1 MNKFD
6 KEILKVL
13 LEDEAA
19 LLKDLQ
25 KVYSAALAD
34 IKRNVKWLMTDEMTQ
49 SKIYQLEY
57 QQVLEKR
64 IDAIL
69 DVLNSNDEAAITTF
83 LSNIYNDSFYGV
95 NYVIQQQ
102 GIPLLF
108 NISDEEVL
116 LSVLRKTGDMTFAQR
131 LGKNMS
137 EFKRT
142 IKNEISRGIAA
153 AEPYTNIAKN
163 LSSLTQEEYNKSR
176 RIAITESGRVQSEA
190 KLNVQQRAKARGAN
204 IMKEWSC
211 TFDGKTRHSHREL
224 DGQVREI
231 DEYFEVNGIK
241 TLAPCKFGKAAEDIN
256 CRCVLLTRAKWN
268 LDAPRMA
275 MDNETNEI
283 IEAKN
288 YKDWQRK
295 RKERENN
302 EQS

>member
-1 MNKFD
+1 MNKYD

-13 LEDEAA
+13 LDDEAA

-102 GIPLLF
+102 GTPLLF

-116 LSVLRKTGDMTFAQR
+116 LSVLRKTEDMTFAQR

-231 DEYFEVNGIK
+231 DEYFEVNGVK

-256 CRCVLLTRAKWN
+256 CRCALLTRAKWN
-268 LDAPRMA
+268 LDSPRMA
-275 MDNETNEI
+275 LDNETDEI

-302 EQS
+302 E

>member
-13 LEDEAA
+13 LDDEAA

-25 KVYSAALAD
+25 KIYSAALAD

-57 QQVLEKR
+57 QQQLEKR

-190 KLNVQQRAKARGAN
+190 KLNVQQRAKAKGAN

-224 DGQVREI
+224 DGKIIEV
-231 DEYFEVNGIK
+231 DELFEVDGK
-241 TLAPCKFGKAAEDIN
+241 KALAPCKFGKASEDIN
-256 CRCVLLTRAKWN
+256 CRCTLLTRAKWN
-268 LDAPRMA
+268 LDTPRIA
-275 MDNETNEI
+275 MDNETNKI

-302 EQS
+302 E

>member
-57 QQVLEKR
+57 QQQLEKR
-64 IDAIL
+64 INAIL
-69 DVLNSNDEAAITTF
+69 DVLNSNDEAAIIAF
-83 LSNIYNDSFYGV
+83 LTNIYNDSFYGT

-102 GIPLLF
+102 GVPLLF
-108 NISDEEVL
+108 NLTEEEIL
-116 LSVLRKTGDMTFAQR
+116 LSVMRKTGEMTFAQR
-131 LGKNMS
+131 LGKNMG

-142 IKNEISRGIAA
+142 IKNEISRSIAA
-153 AEPYTNIAKN
+153 SEPYTKIAQN
-163 LSSLTQEEYNKSR
+163 LSSLIQEEYNKSR

-231 DEYFEVNGIK
+231 DEYFEVNGVK

-256 CRCVLLTRAKWN
+256 CRCALLTRAKWN
-268 LDAPRMA
+268 LDSPRMA
-275 MDNETNEI
+275 LDNETNEI

-302 EQS
+302 E

>member
-69 DVLNSNDEAAITTF
+69 DVLNSNDEAAIMTF

-190 KLNVQQRAKARGAN
+190 KLNVQQRAKAKGAN

-224 DGQVREI
+224 DGRVREI
-231 DEYFEVNGIK
+231 DEYFEVNGVK

>member
-69 DVLNSNDEAAITTF
+69 DVLNSNDEAAIMTF

-190 KLNVQQRAKARGAN
+190 KLNVQQRAKAKGAN

-231 DEYFEVNGIK
+231 DEYFEVNGVK
-241 TLAPCKFGKAAEDIN
+241 TLATCKFGKAAEDIN

-268 LDAPRMA
+268 LDAPRMT

>member
-49 SKIYQLEY
+49 GKIYQLEY

-69 DVLNSNDEAAITTF
+69 DVLNSNDEAAIMTF
-83 LSNIYNDSFYGV
+83 LSNIYNNSFYGV

-190 KLNVQQRAKARGAN
+190 KLNVQQRAKAKGAN

-224 DGQVREI
+224 DGRVREI
-231 DEYFEVNGIK
+231 DEYFEVNGVK

-268 LDAPRMA
+268 LDAPRMT

>member
-1 MNKFD
+1 MNKYD

-13 LEDEAA
+13 LDNEAA

-25 KVYSAALAD
+25 KVYAAALAD
-34 IKRNVKWLMTDEMTQ
+34 IKRNVNWLMTDEMSQ

-69 DVLNSNDEAAITTF
+69 DVLNSNDEAAIIAF
-83 LSNIYNDSFYGV
+83 LTNIYNDSFYGV

-102 GIPLLF
+102 GVSLLF
-108 NISDEEVL
+108 NLTEEEVL
-116 LSVLRKTGDMTFAQR
+116 LSVMRKTDEMTFAQR

-142 IKNEISRGIAA
+142 IKNEISRSIAA
-153 AEPYTNIAKN
+153 SEPYTKIAQN
-163 LSSLTQEEYNKSR
+163 LSSLIQEEYNKSR

-190 KLNVQQRAKARGAN
+190 KLNIQQKAKAKGAN

-224 DGQVREI
+224 DGKIIEV
-231 DEYFEVNGIK
+231 DELFEVNGVK

-256 CRCVLLTRAKWN
+256 CRCTLLTRAKWN

-275 MDNETNEI
+275 LDNETNEI

-302 EQS
+302 E

>member
-1 MNKFD
+1 MNKYD

-13 LEDEAA
+13 LDDEAA

-25 KVYSAALAD
+25 KGYSAALAD
-34 IKRNVKWLMTDEMTQ
+34 IKRNVKWLMTDEMSQ

-64 IDAIL
+64 IDTIL
-69 DVLNSNDEAAITTF
+69 EVLNSNDEAAIRTF
-83 LSNIYNDSFYGV
+83 LTNIYNDSFYST

-102 GIPLLF
+102 GTPLLF

-116 LSVLRKTGDMTFAQR
+116 LSVLRKTEDMTFAQR

-153 AEPYTNIAKN
+153 SEPYTKIAKN

-204 IMKEWSC
+204 IVKEWSC

-231 DEYFEVNGIK
+231 DEYFEVNGVK

-302 EQS
+302 E

>member
-49 SKIYQLEY
+49 GKIYQLEY

-69 DVLNSNDEAAITTF
+69 DVLNSNDEAAIMTF
-83 LSNIYNDSFYGV
+83 LSNIYNNSFYGV

-190 KLNVQQRAKARGAN
+190 KLNIQQKAKARGAN

-231 DEYFEVNGIK
+231 DEYFEVNGVK

-256 CRCVLLTRAKWN
+256 CRCALLTRAKWN

-283 IEAKN
+283 LEAKN

-302 EQS
+302 E

>member
-13 LEDEAA
+13 LDDEAA

-190 KLNVQQRAKARGAN
+190 KLNIQQRAKARGAN

-231 DEYFEVNGIK
+231 DEYFEVNGVK

-256 CRCVLLTRAKWN
+256 CRCALLTRAKWN
-268 LDAPRMA
+268 LDSPRMA
-275 MDNETNEI
+275 LDNEANEI

-288 YKDWQRK
+288 YKDWQRL
-295 RKERENN
+295 RKQREGR
-302 EQS
+302 

>member
-49 SKIYQLEY
+49 GKIYQLEY

-69 DVLNSNDEAAITTF
+69 DVLNSNDEAAIMTF
-83 LSNIYNDSFYGV
+83 LSNIYNNSFYGV

-190 KLNVQQRAKARGAN
+190 KLNIQQKAKAKGAN

-231 DEYFEVNGIK
+231 DEYFEVNGVK

-256 CRCVLLTRAKWN
+256 CRCALLTRAKWN

-275 MDNETNEI
+275 LDNETDEI

-302 EQS
+302 E

>member
-13 LEDEAA
+13 LEDEGK
-19 LLKDLQ
+19 LLKELQ
-25 KVYSAALAD
+25 SVYSAALAD
-34 IKRNVKWLMTDEMTQ
+34 IKRNVKWLMADEMTQ

-69 DVLNSNDEAAITTF
+69 DVLNSNDEAAIMTF
-83 LSNIYNDSFYGV
+83 LSNIYNNSFYGV

-190 KLNVQQRAKARGAN
+190 KLNIQQKAKARGAN

-231 DEYFEVNGIK
+231 DEYFEVNGVK

-256 CRCVLLTRAKWN
+256 CRCALLTRAKWN
-268 LDAPRMA
+268 LDSPRMA
-275 MDNETNEI
+275 LDNEANEI

-302 EQS
+302 E

>member
-13 LEDEAA
+13 LDDEAA

-176 RIAITESGRVQSEA
+176 RIAITESGRIQSEA

-224 DGQVREI
+224 DGKIIEV
-231 DEYFEVNGIK
+231 DEYFEVDGK
-241 TLAPCKFGKAAEDIN
+241 KALAPCKFGKAAEDIN
-256 CRCVLLTRAKWN
+256 CRCALLTRAKWN
-268 LDAPRMA
+268 LDSPRMA
-275 MDNETNEI
+275 LDNEANEI

-288 YKDWQRK
+288 YKDWQRL
-295 RKERENN
+295 RKQREGR
-302 EQS
+302 

>member
-13 LEDEAA
+13 LEDEAT

-49 SKIYQLEY
+49 GKIYQLEY

-69 DVLNSNDEAAITTF
+69 DVLNSNDEAAIMTF
-83 LSNIYNDSFYGV
+83 LSNIYNNSFYGV

-142 IKNEISRGIAA
+142 IKNEISRSIAA

-190 KLNVQQRAKARGAN
+190 KLNIQQKAKARGAN

-211 TFDGKTRHSHREL
+211 TYDSKTRHSHREL

-231 DEYFEVNGIK
+231 DEYFEVNGVK

-256 CRCVLLTRAKWN
+256 CRCALLTRAKWN
-268 LDAPRMA
+268 LDSSRMA
-275 MDNETNEI
+275 LDNETDEI

>member
-1 MNKFD
+1 M
-6 KEILKVL
+6 
-13 LEDEAA
+13 
-19 LLKDLQ
+19 
-25 KVYSAALAD
+25 
-34 IKRNVKWLMTDEMTQ
+34 
-49 SKIYQLEY
+49 
-57 QQVLEKR
+57 
-64 IDAIL
+64 
-69 DVLNSNDEAAITTF
+69 TF
-83 LSNIYNDSFYGV
+83 LSNIYNNSFYGV

-190 KLNVQQRAKARGAN
+190 KLNVQQRAKAKGAN

-224 DGQVREI
+224 DGRVREI
-231 DEYFEVNGIK
+231 DEYFEVNGVK

-268 LDAPRMA
+268 LDAPRMV

-295 RKERENN
+295 RKERENK

>member
-13 LEDEAA
+13 LEDEGK
-19 LLKDLQ
+19 LLKELQ
-25 KVYSAALAD
+25 SVYSAALAD
-34 IKRNVKWLMTDEMTQ
+34 IKRNVKWLMTDEMSQ

-57 QQVLEKR
+57 QQQLEKR

-69 DVLNSNDEAAITTF
+69 DVLNSNDEAAIKSF
-83 LSNIYNDSFYGV
+83 LINIYNDSFYGV

-102 GIPLLF
+102 GIPFLF
-108 NISDEEVL
+108 NLSEEEVL
-116 LSVLRKTGDMTFAQR
+116 LSVMRKISDMTFAQR
-131 LGKNMS
+131 LGVNMN
-137 EFKRT
+137 EFKT
-142 IKNEISRGIAA
+142 KVKGIISRGIAA

-163 LSSLTQEEYNKSR
+163 LSLVTKEEYNKSR

-190 KLNVQQRAKARGAN
+190 KLNVQQRAKAKGAN

-224 DGQVREI
+224 DGKIIGVDELFEI
-231 DEYFEVNGIK
+231 DGK
-241 TLAPCKFGKAAEDIN
+241 KAQAPCKFGKAAEDIN
-256 CRCVLLTRAKWN
+256 CRCALLTRAKWN

-275 MDNETNEI
+275 LDNETNEI

-295 RKERENN
+295 RKERGNN
-302 EQS
+302 E

>member
-49 SKIYQLEY
+49 GKIYQLEY

-69 DVLNSNDEAAITTF
+69 DVLNSNDEAAIMTF
-83 LSNIYNDSFYGV
+83 LSNIYNNSFYGV

-190 KLNVQQRAKARGAN
+190 KLNIQQKAKARGAN

-231 DEYFEVNGIK
+231 DEYFEVNGVK

-256 CRCVLLTRAKWN
+256 CRCALLTRAKWN

>member
-49 SKIYQLEY
+49 GKIYQLEY

-69 DVLNSNDEAAITTF
+69 DVLNSNDEAAIMTF
-83 LSNIYNDSFYGV
+83 LSNIYNNSFYGV

-190 KLNVQQRAKARGAN
+190 KLNIQQKAKAKGAN

-231 DEYFEVNGIK
+231 DEYFEVNGVK

-256 CRCVLLTRAKWN
+256 CRCALLTRAKWN

-275 MDNETNEI
+275 LDNETDEI

>member
-49 SKIYQLEY
+49 GKIYQLEY

-69 DVLNSNDEAAITTF
+69 DVLNSNDEAAIMTF
-83 LSNIYNDSFYGV
+83 LSNIYNNSFYGV

-190 KLNVQQRAKARGAN
+190 KLNVQQRAKAKGAN

-224 DGQVREI
+224 DGRVREI
-231 DEYFEVNGIK
+231 DEYFEVNGVK

>member
-13 LEDEAA
+13 LEDEAT

-49 SKIYQLEY
+49 GKIYQLEY

-69 DVLNSNDEAAITTF
+69 DVLNSNDEAAIMTF
-83 LSNIYNDSFYGV
+83 LSNIYNNSFYGV

-153 AEPYTNIAKN
+153 AEPYTKIAKN

-190 KLNVQQRAKARGAN
+190 KLNIQQKAKARGAN

-211 TFDGKTRHSHREL
+211 TYDSKTRHSHREL

-231 DEYFEVNGIK
+231 DEYFEVNGVK

-256 CRCVLLTRAKWN
+256 CRCALLTRAKWN
-268 LDAPRMA
+268 LDSSRMA
-275 MDNETNEI
+275 LDNETDEI

-302 EQS
+302 E

>member
-69 DVLNSNDEAAITTF
+69 DVLNSNDEAAIMTF

-190 KLNVQQRAKARGAN
+190 KLNVQQRAKAKGAN

-231 DEYFEVNGIK
+231 DEYFEVNGVK

-268 LDAPRMA
+268 LDAPRMT

>member
-13 LEDEAA
+13 LEDEGK
-19 LLKDLQ
+19 LLKELQ
-25 KVYSAALAD
+25 SVYSAALAD
-34 IKRNVKWLMTDEMTQ
+34 IKRNVKWLMTDEMSQ

-57 QQVLEKR
+57 QQALEER
-64 IDAIL
+64 INRIIE
-69 DVLNSNDEAAITTF
+69 VLNLDNEAAIKTF

-102 GIPLLF
+102 GIPLIF
-108 NISDEEVL
+108 NLTEDEVL
-116 LSVLRKTGDMTFAQR
+116 LSILRKTDSMTFAQR
-131 LGKNMS
+131 LEVNMD
-137 EFKRT
+137 EFKT
-142 IKNEISRGIAA
+142 KVKDIISRGIVA

-163 LSSLTQEEYNKSR
+163 LSLATKEEYNKNR

-190 KLNVQQRAKARGAN
+190 KLNVQQRAKAKGAN

-224 DGQVREI
+224 DGKIIEV
-231 DEYFEVNGIK
+231 DELFEVDGK
-241 TLAPCKFGKAAEDIN
+241 KALAPCKFGKASEDIN
-256 CRCVLLTRAKWN
+256 CRCTLLTRAKWN
-268 LDAPRMA
+268 LDAPRIA
-275 MDNETNEI
+275 MDNETNKI

-302 EQS
+302 E

>member
-49 SKIYQLEY
+49 GKIYQLEY

-69 DVLNSNDEAAITTF
+69 DVLNSNDEAAIMTF
-83 LSNIYNDSFYGV
+83 LSNIYNNSFYGV

-190 KLNVQQRAKARGAN
+190 KLNVQQRAKAKGAN

-224 DGQVREI
+224 DGRVREI
-231 DEYFEVNGIK
+231 DEYFEVNGVK

-268 LDAPRMA
+268 LDAPRMV